1 MVGTAYSWLQKYLI
15 HAGAANLADGNISFV
30 GVGRG
35 ALAYPDFARDA
46 IEKGELDDRRT
57 CKTVSFCTY
66 LMRSKNHPLGQFPAG
81 CVPYDKDPY
90 GLIMKEAQRSRR

>member
-1 MVGTAYSWLQKYLI
+1 
-15 HAGAANLADGNISFV
+15 V

>member
-1 MVGTAYSWLQKYLI
+1 LQL
-15 HAGAANLADGNISFV
+15 SEPPC
-30 GVGRG
+30 RG
-35 ALAYPDFARDA
+35 AEDAEPDFARDA

-90 GLIMKEAQRSRR
+90 GLIMKEAQRWRR